1 MFKKFFKKWYDHLVL
16 TCFCNLARTKSLLDQ
31 PMKEVICFSEIGAKS
46 TQIYKRFEEEDLHF
60 VKLLHVYIQVRIHGY
75 RNEKTKQNP
84 LDCIV
89 IMPHFGQTHQCF
101 F

>member
-1 MFKKFFKKWYDHLVL
+1 MQ
-16 TCFCNLARTKSLLDQ
+16 T
-31 PMKEVICFSEIGAKS
+31 
-46 TQIYKRFEEEDLHF
+46 YKRFEEDDN
-60 VKLLHVYIQVRIHGY
+60 IQVRIHGY

-89 IMPHFGQTHQCF
+89 IMPLSGQTLQCF